1 MKILHGCP
9 LTYNKAVVGAVP
21 TVVQTAAGLEQEK
34 ATGSVEVVRS
44 DARYIQTFSFS
55 KQLLFPGQTA
65 AVRSGLGSEVTGG
78 HTVRQCWWSSA
89 SKKLQIKW
97 ESNITIII
105 IKRPNPRVS
114 FAEINGHPVVCHVT
128 LMLSSLF

>member
-1 MKILHGCP
+1 MQILHGCP

-55 KQLLFPGQTA
+55 QQLLFPGQRA
-65 AVRSGLGSEVTGG
+65 AVRSGLGSEG
-78 HTVRQCWWSSA
+78 RQCWWSSV

-97 ESNITIII
+97 ESNITII

-114 FAEINGHPVVCHVT
+114 FAEINGHPVVWYVT
-128 LMLSSLF
+128 LMLSSLFGL

>member
-1 MKILHGCP
+1 MQILHGCP

-34 ATGSVEVVRS
+34 ATGSVEVVRR
-44 DARYIQTFSFS
+44 DARYIQAFSFS
-55 KQLLFPGQTA
+55 QQLLFPGQRA

-78 HTVRQCWWSSA
+78 HTVRQCWWSSV
-89 SKKLQIKW
+89 SKKLEIKW
-97 ESNITIII
+97 ESNITII

-114 FAEINGHPVVCHVT
+114 FAEINGHPVVWHVT